1 MLLEHRAESCKP
13 NNDDWLDN
21 LDHLLTKYYK
31 TETRSAIRL
40 KALNVLEQ
48 IISTNKI
55 LHEVS
60 PNILSMFVSFSVSLQ
75 RCINQF
81 LSETKPNLHII

>member
-55 LHEVS
+55 LHEVCPDIMSMLFLWDAYSSTEHSS
-60 PNILSMFVSFSVSLQ
+60 PYP
-75 RCINQF
+75 R
-81 LSETKPNLHII
+81 KDA

>member
-48 IISTNKI
+48 IISTNK
-55 LHEVS
+55 
-60 PNILSMFVSFSVSLQ
+60 P
-75 RCINQF
+75 
-81 LSETKPNLHII
+81 